1 MPIIDTIEVR
11 SDSLDSLLNL
21 KNLDSS
27 QRSPRTQTRLG
38 REEFGSEAMKSEAL
52 ASHAEILQ
60 NAIVLIEAG
69 EHSLGRSLLRRVLGQ
84 NSRHPLAIR
93 LMGDSLEAEGQ
104 IDDAIRCYSELL
116 RICESGDVHFRLASA
131 YYKISQDDEAT
142 NHFLLGLEWHTHTDP
157 ELFEAFKSLGNLAL
171 RNGDRDGAEEY
182 YNRAFALNPNSDVLL
197 VNYGSLEIQRGNLDR
212 AAVRF
217 RAAVH
222 ENAEND
228 RAWLGLALVHRQFGD
243 LNLCWGNV
251 ERALELNPRNEI
263 ALGLLADWATKD
275 NQIARAVP
283 HFEAYLQLNDRDAEK
298 SLILAQFL
306 YWLGRLNQADLEV
319 ERLLTL
325 DPKSVDGLNLKKQIE
340 QGLNMHLS
348 GVNPTY
354 G

>member
-1 MPIIDTIEVR
+1 MPIIDTVEVR
-11 SDSLDSLLNL
+11 SESLESLLNL
-21 KNLDSS
+21 KNVGPSLCST
-27 QRSPRTQTRLG
+27 RTQASLG
-38 REEFGSEAMKSEAL
+38 SEKFGSEAMKSP
-52 ASHAEILQ
+52 ASATHAEILQ

-93 LMGDSLEAEGQ
+93 LMGDSLVAEGQ

-116 RICESGDVHFRLASA
+116 RICESGDVHFRLAAA
-131 YYKISQDDEAT
+131 YYKICQDDEAT
-142 NHFLLGLEWHTHTDP
+142 NHFLLGLEWHTHTEL

-197 VNYGSLEIQRGNLDR
+197 VNYGSLEIQRGQLDR

-222 ENAEND
+222 ENSEND

-243 LNLCWGNV
+243 LNLSWGNV
-251 ERALELNPRNEI
+251 ERALDLNPRNEI
-263 ALGLLADWATKD
+263 ALELIADWATKD

-283 HFEAYLQLNDRDAEK
+283 RLESYLQLNDRDAKK
-298 SLILAQFL
+298 SLVLAQFL
-306 YWLGRLNQADLEV
+306 YWLGRLNQADLEI
-319 ERLLTL
+319 ERFLTL
-325 DPKSVDGLNLKKQIE
+325 DPHSSDGLKLKKQIE
-340 QGLNMHLS
+340 QGLSLHLR
-348 GVNPTY
+348 GVDPSH

>member
-1 MPIIDTIEVR
+1 MPIIDTIEIR
-11 SDSLDSLLNL
+11 SDSLDAFSNS
-21 KNLDSS
+21 KNLVPSAC
-27 QRSPRTQTRLG
+27 SPPTKSRPG
-38 REEFGSEAMKSEAL
+38 HEECEIGEMKSKAS
-52 ASHAEILQ
+52 ASHAELLQ

-69 EHSLGRSLLRRVLGQ
+69 EHYLGRSLLRQVLGQ

-104 IDDAIRCYSELL
+104 TDDAIRCYSELL
-116 RICESGDVHFRLASA
+116 KICESGDVHFKLAFA

-142 NHFLLGLEWHTHTDP
+142 NHFLLGLEWHTHSDS

-182 YNRAFALNPNSDVLL
+182 YNRAFAINPHSDALL

-212 AAVRF
+212 AAARF
-217 RAAVH
+217 RTAVQA
-222 ENAEND
+222 NAEND

-251 ERALELNPRNEI
+251 ERALDLNPRNEI

-275 NQIARAVP
+275 NQVGRAVP
-283 HFEAYLQLNDRDAEK
+283 RFEAYLQLNDRDAEK
-298 SLILAQFL
+298 SFVLAQFL
-306 YWLGRLNQADLEV
+306 FWLGRLNQASLEI
-319 ERLLTL
+319 ERFLAL
-325 DPKSVDGLNLKKQIE
+325 DPKSVDGLKLKRQID
-340 QGLNMHLS
+340 Q
-348 GVNPTY
+348 GVNIHLNGVGPSY

>member
-11 SDSLDSLLNL
+11 SESPDSLLNS

-27 QRSPRTQTRLG
+27 LRSPRTQTRLG
-38 REEFGSEAMKSEAL
+38 QEEFGIEEMKSQVV
-52 ASHAEILQ
+52 ASHAEVLQ

-104 IDDAIRCYSELL
+104 TDDAIRCYSELL
-116 RICESGDVHFRLASA
+116 KICESGDVHFRLASA

-142 NHFLLGLEWHTHTDP
+142 NHFLLGLEWHTHTNL

-182 YNRAFALNPNSDVLL
+182 YNRAFALNPHSDVLL

-222 ENAEND
+222 ENPEND

-243 LNLCWGNV
+243 LNLCWGNL
-251 ERALELNPRNEI
+251 ERALDLNPRNEI

-275 NQIARAVP
+275 NQVARAVP
-283 HFEAYLQLNDRDAEK
+283 RFEAYLQLNDRDAEK
-298 SLILAQFL
+298 SFVLAQFL
-306 YWLGRLNQADLEV
+306 FWLGRLNQADLEV
-319 ERLLTL
+319 ERFLTL
-325 DPKSVDGLNLKKQIE
+325 DPKSVDGLKLKKQIE
-340 QGLNMHLS
+340 QGLNMHLNGAGPS
-348 GVNPTY
+348 Y